1 MSDNK
6 KLGAAERV
14 FRSLL
19 KLFPFDFRSNY
30 GRELEQVFRE
40 QRREAREGKGP
51 AAIRLWSRTIRGV
64 FSTALS
70 EHLAIFGRDARYG
83 VRTLLQSPTFTMAV
97 VVTLMVGIGA
107 NTAIFS
113 VVNGVLLRS
122 LPYDEPERLVRVY
135 ETNDGTI
142 DVGGYL
148 TGLDFV
154 DYRDSGIFD
163 GLASFYDYQDTGFDL
178 GGNGNPIRV
187 SSLRISAG
195 YFEVLRS
202 KPLLGRTFESGDE
215 TAAPLTVLGE
225 GLWRR
230 HFGGIPDILGRQ
242 ILLDAVPYTVIGVM
256 PRGLKGPNGSDT
268 DLWIPLNLQPG
279 GFNSRGNHY
288 LSAVG
293 RLKPLA
299 GLQGTQNEV
308 NRLAARLADENDG
321 FNEGRSARLVPL
333 HDSLIA
339 ETRPMLYIL
348 LGAVGLVLLI
358 GCANVANLFLARGS
372 NRQQELAIRAALGS
386 GRARLVRQLLTEN
399 IILAGIGG
407 LGGLALA
414 YVGVR
419 LLLAIG
425 PDTLPLTET
434 VVFDRQVFA
443 FVGVLSLATGFLFGL
458 IPALQASRPNVN
470 GFLAAGGRRL
480 SSGKRQQRFSASFV
494 LAQVALALILVVG
507 AGLLIRSFN
516 KLVDVDLGF
525 ETDQVLTF
533 AINLPNG
540 RYGQADQRT
549 AFYRTYYEQ
558 INSLPGVESAGS
570 VSKLPASGECH
581 IWGVQVVGREDG
593 ENEGYRAA
601 NIRCFDGEYFESLG
615 ITLLEGRLPD
625 ERDRSDSAMVIVVN
639 SELSLTFL
647 SRRKRPGPEPS
658 TRWRTAAN
666 DCRNCRR
673 YAARSFRASR
683 TEGLCAPLPVRR
695 QPQLDADAGRP
706 FKPPSRRVAGRYR
719 PDTDEDRPRTG
730 RPRCPYARRGGR
742 DRHRSSAV
750 RNGLDGYFFGR
761 CPAAGSDWDLWS
773 DRLLGQPAAEGN
785 WYPQGAG
792 SPGEQP
798 LAVDHGRGPGACC
811 RRYRAGNRGCVLVGA
826 LSLITGVRGQR
837 DRSDN
842 DGHQHIGVGCG
853 RGRRRG
859 LPGMVGIEN
868 RSEHG
873 VEKGI
878 DQDQPQSG

>member
-6 KLGAAERV
+6 KLRAAERV

-40 QRREAREGKGP
+40 QRREAREGKGLAP
-51 AAIRLWSRTIRGV
+51 IRLWSRTIRGV

-70 EHLAIFGRDARYG
+70 EHFAIFGRDARYA
-83 VRTLLQSPTFTMAV
+83 VRTLLQPPTFTMAV

-135 ETNDGTI
+135 ETDDGTI

-178 GGNGNPIRV
+178 SGDGSPVRV

-230 HFGGIPDILGRQ
+230 HFGSAPDILGRQ

-256 PRGLKGPNGSDT
+256 PRSLKGPNGSDT

-279 GFNSRGNHY
+279 GSNSRGNHY

-308 NRLAARLADENDG
+308 NRLAARLAAENDG
-321 FNEGRSARLVPL
+321 FNEGRSAGLVPL

-372 NRQQELAIRAALGS
+372 NRQRELAIRAALGS

-470 GFLAAGGRRL
+470 GFLAAGGQRL
-480 SSGKRQQRFSASFV
+480 SSGRRQQRFRASFV

-533 AINLPNG
+533 AINLPDG

-570 VSKLPASGECH
+570 VSKLPASGEYH

-639 SELSLTFL
+639 SAL
-647 SRRKRPGPEPS
+647 SRTFFPDGNALGENLRPGGGPPRTIVGIVANTRHDHFEPLEPKVYVPHSQFADDRNWTLTQVVRSSLPPEVLLAAIGQTLTKIDPELVLHDVRTLGEVAATGIARQRFAMVLMGIFS
-658 TRWRTAAN
+658 AVALLLAATGIYGVIAYSVSQRLKEIGIRKVLGAQESNLWRWIMVEGLAPVAGGIGLGIVGAFWLARYLSSLVYEVSATDPTTMATSILALGAVAVAAGA
-666 DCRNCRR
+666 
-673 YAARSFRASR
+673 YPAWSASR
-683 TEGLCAPLPVRR
+683 TDPNTVLRR
-695 QPQLDADAGRP
+695 
-706 FKPPSRRVAGRYR
+706 
-719 PDTDEDRPRTG
+719 E
-730 RPRCPYARRGGR
+730 
-742 DRHRSSAV
+742 
-750 RNGLDGYFFGR
+750 
-761 CPAAGSDWDLWS
+761 
-773 DRLLGQPAAEGN
+773 
-785 WYPQGAG
+785 
-792 SPGEQP
+792 
-798 LAVDHGRGPGACC
+798 
-811 RRYRAGNRGCVLVGA
+811 
-826 LSLITGVRGQR
+826 
-837 DRSDN
+837 
-842 DGHQHIGVGCG
+842 
-853 RGRRRG
+853 
-859 LPGMVGIEN
+859 
-868 RSEHG
+868 
-873 VEKGI
+873 
-878 DQDQPQSG
+878 

>member
-6 KLGAAERV
+6 KLRAAERV

-40 QRREAREGKGP
+40 QRREAREGKGLAP
-51 AAIRLWSRTIRGV
+51 IRLWSRTIRGV

-70 EHLAIFGRDARYG
+70 EHFAIFGRDARYA

-135 ETNDGTI
+135 ETDDGTI

-178 GGNGNPIRV
+178 SGDGSPVRV

-215 TAAPLTVLGE
+215 TTAPLTVLGE

-230 HFGGIPDILGRQ
+230 HFGSAPDILGRQ

-256 PRGLKGPNGSDT
+256 PRSLKGPNGSDT
-268 DLWIPLNLQPG
+268 DLWILLNLQPG
-279 GFNSRGNHY
+279 GSNSRGNHY

-308 NRLAARLADENDG
+308 NRLAARLAAENDG
-321 FNEGRSARLVPL
+321 FNEGRSAGLVPL

-372 NRQQELAIRAALGS
+372 NRQRELAIRAALGS

-470 GFLAAGGRRL
+470 GFLAAGGQRL
-480 SSGKRQQRFSASFV
+480 SSGRRQQRFRASFV

-533 AINLPNG
+533 AINLPDG

-549 AFYRTYYEQ
+549 AFYRTYYGTDQFPARSGVRGLRFETSSPVGSTTYGESRSSGAKTARTRGIERQ
-558 INSLPGVESAGS
+558 TFAASMGNILNHSASPCWRAVSLTNATGRTRRWSSLSIRHSAVRS
-570 VSKLPASGECH
+570 FPTETLSARTFDLVADR
-581 IWGVQVVGREDG
+581 RE
-593 ENEGYRAA
+593 
-601 NIRCFDGEYFESLG
+601 
-615 ITLLEGRLPD
+615 RL
-625 ERDRSDSAMVIVVN
+625 
-639 SELSLTFL
+639 SELSPTRGTIISSL
-647 SRRKRPGPEPS
+647 SNRRSMCPTLSSP
-658 TRWRTAAN
+658 TTAI
-666 DCRNCRR
+666 
-673 YAARSFRASR
+673 
-683 TEGLCAPLPVRR
+683 
-695 QPQLDADAGRP
+695 GR
-706 FKPPSRRVAGRYR
+706 
-719 PDTDEDRPRTG
+719 
-730 RPRCPYARRGGR
+730 
-742 DRHRSSAV
+742 
-750 RNGLDGYFFGR
+750 
-761 CPAAGSDWDLWS
+761 
-773 DRLLGQPAAEGN
+773 
-785 WYPQGAG
+785 
-792 SPGEQP
+792 
-798 LAVDHGRGPGACC
+798 
-811 RRYRAGNRGCVLVGA
+811 
-826 LSLITGVRGQR
+826 
-837 DRSDN
+837 
-842 DGHQHIGVGCG
+842 
-853 RGRRRG
+853 
-859 LPGMVGIEN
+859 
-868 RSEHG
+868 
-873 VEKGI
+873 
-878 DQDQPQSG
+878 